1 MALSSD
7 EQAQLVRDVENLRSH
22 TRNASNVIK
31 TSVDGQVRN
40 ALVQRK
46 NLEAKIAE
54 AGSDY
59 ADAYGDGSEGTL
71 AAEVT
76 AEIAAINTAIDA
88 VVAITGK
95 TRSDFEAEI

>member
-7 EQAQLVRDVENLRSH
+7 EQAQLVRDVENLRSQ

-31 TSVDGQVRN
+31 TSVEGQVRN

-46 NLEAKIAE
+46 NLEAKITE
-54 AGSDY
+54 AGNDY
-59 ADAYGDGSEGTL
+59 ADAYGDGSDGTL
-71 AAEVT
+71 AKEV
-76 AEIAAINTAIDA
+76 AVEIAAINTAVDA
-88 VVAITGK
+88 VVGVTGK